1 MKFRSIKDVENFVP
15 KKGSLVNS
23 NSNQNFPTLSN
34 WLDDI
39 FNRDL
44 IPSVF
49 TSNFNT
55 GITLPKVNIKETA
68 NDFAVEMAV
77 PGLKKSDFQ
86 IDIDNQVLSISTET
100 KEDNEHKEENYTRR
114 EFGYSSF
121 KRTFTLPES
130 VNADKI
136 NASYNEGIL
145 SILLPK
151 KEEAKQKP
159 ARSIKI
165 S

>member
-1 MKFRSIKDVENFVP
+1 MNNLVSVP
-15 KKGSLVNS
+15 KNGSLANNNS
-23 NSNQNFPTLSN
+23 KQNFPTWSN

-44 IPSVF
+44 PSVF

-68 NDFAVEMAV
+68 DAFMVEMAV
-77 PGLKKSDFQ
+77 PGLRKSDFQ
-86 IDIDNQVLSISTET
+86 IDIDNQLLSISTET
-100 KEDNEHKEENYTRR
+100 KEENEHKEENYTRR

-130 VNADKI
+130 VNDEKI

-145 SILLPK
+145 SIFLPK

>member
-1 MKFRSIKDVENFVP
+1 MSNLVNVP
-15 KKGSLVNS
+15 KNGNLANTNS
-23 NSNQNFPTLSN
+23 NANFPTLSN

-44 IPSVF
+44 PSVF

-55 GITLPKVNIKETA
+55 GITLPKVNIKETVDA
-68 NDFAVEMAV
+68 FIVEMAV
-77 PGLKKSDFQ
+77 PGLKKSDFHL
-86 IDIDNQVLSISTET
+86 DIDNHILSISTET
-100 KEDNEHKEENYTRR
+100 KEENEIEKENYTRR

-130 VNADKI
+130 VNDEKI
-136 NASYNEGIL
+136 DANYKDGIL
-145 SILLPK
+145 KILLPK

-159 ARSIKI
+159 ARSIKV

>member
-1 MKFRSIKDVENFVP
+1 MSNLVSVP
-15 KKGSLVNS
+15 KNRSLASS

-44 IPSVF
+44 PSVF

-68 NDFAVEMAV
+68 DAFMVEMAV
-77 PGLKKSDFQ
+77 PGLKKSDLQ

-100 KEDNEHKEENYTRR
+100 KEENEHEEENYTRR

-130 VNADKI
+130 VNDEKI
-136 NASYNEGIL
+136 NASYKEGIL
-145 SILLPK
+145 SILMPK

>member
-1 MKFRSIKDVENFVP
+1 MSNLVNVP
-15 KKGSLVNS
+15 KNGSLAKTNS
-23 NSNQNFPTLSN
+23 NSNFPTLSN

-44 IPSVF
+44 PSVF
-49 TSNFNT
+49 TANFNT

-68 NDFAVEMAV
+68 DAFIVDMAV
-77 PGLKKSDFQ
+77 PGLEKSDFQ
-86 IDIDNQVLSISTET
+86 IDLDNQVLSISSET
-100 KEDNEHKEENYTRR
+100 KEENEQKEENYTRR

-121 KRTFTLPES
+121 KRSFNLPES
-130 VNADKI
+130 VNDEEIK
-136 NASYNEGIL
+136 ASYKNGIL
-145 SILLPK
+145 NILLPK

-159 ARSIKI
+159 SRNIKI

>member
-1 MKFRSIKDVENFVP
+1 MSNLVSVP
-15 KKGSLVNS
+15 KNGSLANTNS
-23 NSNQNFPTLSN
+23 NANFPNWSN

-44 IPSVF
+44 TSVF
-49 TSNFNT
+49 NSNFNT
-55 GITLPKVNIKETA
+55 GITLPKVNIKELA
-68 NDFAVEMAV
+68 DAFVVEMAV
-77 PGLKKSDFQ
+77 PGLKKSDFHL
-86 IDIDNQVLSISTET
+86 DLDNQVLSISTAT
-100 KEDNEHKEENYTRR
+100 KEENEHQDENYTRR

-130 VNADKI
+130 VNDEKI
-136 NASYNEGIL
+136 NANYKDGIL

>member
-1 MKFRSIKDVENFVP
+1 MNNLVSVP
-15 KKGSLVNS
+15 KNGSLANS
-23 NSNQNFPTLSN
+23 NSNQNVPTLSN

-44 IPSVF
+44 PSVF

-68 NDFAVEMAV
+68 DAFIVEMVV
-77 PGLKKSDFQ
+77 PGLKKSDFH

-100 KEDNEHKEENYTRR
+100 KEKKEYKEENNTRR

-130 VNADKI
+130 VNEEKI
-136 NASYNEGIL
+136 NANYNEGIL
-145 SILLPK
+145 NIVLPK

>member
-1 MKFRSIKDVENFVP
+1 MSNLVSVP
-15 KKGSLVNS
+15 KSGSLANS
-23 NSNQNFPTLSN
+23 NSNQNFPTFSN

-44 IPSVF
+44 PSVF

-68 NDFAVEMAV
+68 DAFMVDMAI
-77 PGLKKSDFQ
+77 PGLKKSDL
-86 IDIDNQVLSISTET
+86 IINLDNQILSISTEI
-100 KEDNEHKEENYTRR
+100 KEENEHKEENYTRR

-121 KRTFTLPES
+121 KRTFNLPET
-130 VNADKI
+130 VDDEKI

-145 SILLPK
+145 NILLPK

>member
-1 MKFRSIKDVENFVP
+1 MSNLVNVP
-15 KKGSLVNS
+15 KNGSLSNTNS
-23 NSNQNFPTLSN
+23 NANFPILSN
-34 WLDDI
+34 WFDDL

-44 IPSVF
+44 PSVF

-68 NDFAVEMAV
+68 DAFMVEMAV
-77 PGLKKSDFQ
+77 PGLKKSDFH
-86 IDIDNQVLSISTET
+86 IDLDNQVLSISTET
-100 KEDNEHKEENYTRR
+100 KEEKEHKEENYTRR

-121 KRTFTLPES
+121 KRTFNLPET
-130 VNADKI
+130 VNDEKI
-136 NASYNEGIL
+136 NASYKDGIL
-145 SILLPK
+145 NILLPK

-159 ARSIKI
+159 SRTIKI

>member
-1 MKFRSIKDVENFVP
+1 MSNLINVP
-15 KKGSLVNS
+15 KNGSLTSTNS
-23 NSNQNFPTLSN
+23 NVNFPNLSS
-34 WLDDI
+34 WLDDV

-44 IPSVF
+44 PAVF

-68 NDFAVEMAV
+68 DSYIVEMAV
-77 PGLKKSDFQ
+77 PGLSKSDFN
-86 IDIDNQVLSISTET
+86 INIDNQILSISTEI
-100 KEDNEHKEENYTRR
+100 KETNEEKQENYTRR

-130 VNADKI
+130 VNDDKI
-136 NASYNEGIL
+136 NASYKDGIL
-145 SILLPK
+145 NIFLPK
-151 KEEAKQKP
+151 KDEAKQKP
-159 ARSIKI
+159 ARTIKI

>member
-1 MKFRSIKDVENFVP
+1 MGNLINVP
-15 KKGSLVNS
+15 KNGSLPNTNS
-23 NSNQNFPTLSN
+23 NTNFPEWSN

-44 IPSVF
+44 PSVF
-49 TSNFNT
+49 TSNFNP
-55 GITLPKVNIKETA
+55 GISLPKVNIKETA
-68 NDFAVEMAV
+68 ETFIVEMAV

-86 IDIDNQVLSISTET
+86 IDLDNQVLVISSEV
-100 KEDNEHKEENYTRR
+100 KEENEHKEENYTRR

-130 VNADKI
+130 VNNEKI
-136 NASYNEGIL
+136 DASYKDGIL
-145 SILLPK
+145 YVFLPK
-151 KEEAKQKP
+151 KEEAKQKTI
-159 ARSIKI
+159 RTIKI

>member
-1 MKFRSIKDVENFVP
+1 MSNLVSVP
-15 KKGSLVNS
+15 KNGSLANN
-23 NSNQNFPTLSN
+23 NSNQNFPSLSN
-34 WLDDI
+34 WIDDI

-44 IPSVF
+44 PSVF

-55 GITLPKVNIKETA
+55 GMSLPKVNIKETA
-68 NDFAVEMAV
+68 EAFVVDMAV
-77 PGLKKSDFQ
+77 PGLKKSDFH
-86 IDIDNQVLSISTET
+86 INIDNQLLSISTEM
-100 KEDNEHKEENYTRR
+100 KEENEHKEGNYTRR

-121 KRTFTLPES
+121 KRTFTLPET
-130 VNADKI
+130 VDEEKI

-145 SILLPK
+145 SIILPK

-159 ARSIKI
+159 ARSIDI

>member
-1 MKFRSIKDVENFVP
+1 MSNLASVP

>member
-1 MKFRSIKDVENFVP
+1 MSNLVTVP
-15 KKGSLVNS
+15 KNGSLANN

-34 WLDDI
+34 WLDEI
-39 FNRDL
+39 FNQDL
-44 IPSVF
+44 PSVF
-49 TSNFNT
+49 MSNFNT

-68 NDFAVEMAV
+68 DDFMVEMAV
-77 PGLKKSDFQ
+77 PGLKKSDFH

-100 KEDNEHKEENYTRR
+100 KEEKEQKEENYTRR

-130 VNADKI
+130 VNNEKI
-136 NASYNEGIL
+136 NAKYNEGIL
-145 SILLPK
+145 SIHLPK

>member
-1 MKFRSIKDVENFVP
+1 MSNLVNVP
-15 KKGSLVNS
+15 KNGSLANTNS
-23 NSNQNFPTLSN
+23 NVNFTNLST

-44 IPSVF
+44 PSVF
-49 TSNFNT
+49 SSNFNT

-68 NDFAVEMAV
+68 DAYIVEMAV
-77 PGLKKSDFQ
+77 PGLKKSDFR
-86 IDIDNQVLSISTET
+86 IDLDNDVLAISTEI
-100 KEDNEHKEENYTRR
+100 KEESEQKNDNYTRR

-121 KRTFTLPES
+121 KRTFNLPES
-130 VNADKI
+130 VNDEKI
-136 NASYNEGIL
+136 NASYQEGIL